1 MLWCPLHSDRPDLLI
16 RAARH
21 YEGAEQVLRR
31 QAVLTATKVV
41 NHRKCNDYFQL
52 RHKSEDSNFSV
63 PYNII
68 VMVSKFRQL
77 VIIVRIYMTLG
88 SFLSS

>member
-1 MLWCPLHSDRPDLLI
+1 MLWCLLHSDRPDLLI

-41 NHRKCNDYFQL
+41 NHRKCNDYFQGTSQ
-52 RHKSEDSNFSV
+52 K
-63 PYNII
+63 I
-68 VMVSKFRQL
+68 VISLFHT
-77 VIIVRIYMTLG
+77 I
-88 SFLSS
+88 

>member
-1 MLWCPLHSDRPDLLI
+1 MVSSACSDRPDLLI

-41 NHRKCNDYFQL
+41 NLRKCNDYF
-52 RHKSEDSNFSV
+52 
-63 PYNII
+63 
-68 VMVSKFRQL
+68 
-77 VIIVRIYMTLG
+77 
-88 SFLSS
+88 

>member
-1 MLWCPLHSDRPDLLI
+1 MVSSACSNRPDLLI

-41 NHRKCNDYFQL
+41 NHRKCNDYFQGTSQ
-52 RHKSEDSNFSV
+52 K
-63 PYNII
+63 II
-68 VMVSKFRQL
+68 SLFHNNCYGFKFYL
-77 VIIVRIYMTLG
+77 CNL
-88 SFLSS
+88 